1 MLLLLATKPRST
13 FWWDLALNNL
23 NSCSPDCETVIDLPD
38 KLPRLLFKIKRQISP
53 KMTRKLIARVYPS
66 DFTIEADK
74 SESLELQR
82 VPRTSLA
89 DVLIYIVAIGLVT
102 TWLVCFLEEPTGMLV
117 KSPLPENKRHII

>member
-23 NSCSPDCETVIDLPD
+23 NSCSLGCETVIDLPD
-38 KLPRLLFKIKRQISP
+38 KLSRLLFISP

-102 TWLVCFLEEPTGMLV
+102 TWLVCFLEESMGMLV
-117 KSPLPENKRHII
+117 KSPLPENKRHIL

>member
-1 MLLLLATKPRST
+1 MLLLLATKLRST

-23 NSCSPDCETVIDLPD
+23 NSCSLGCETVIDLPD

-74 SESLELQR
+74 SESFELQR

-102 TWLVCFLEEPTGMLV
+102 TWLVCFLEEPMGM
-117 KSPLPENKRHII
+117 

>member
-1 MLLLLATKPRST
+1 
-13 FWWDLALNNL
+13 
-23 NSCSPDCETVIDLPD
+23 
-38 KLPRLLFKIKRQISP
+38 
-53 KMTRKLIARVYPS
+53 MTRKLIARVYPS

-102 TWLVCFLEEPTGMLV
+102 WLVCFLEEPTGMLV
-117 KSPLPENKRHII
+117 KSPLPENKRHIV

>member
-23 NSCSPDCETVIDLPD
+23 NSCSPGCETVIDLPD

-53 KMTRKLIARVYPS
+53 KMTSKLIARVYPS

-117 KSPLPENKRHII
+117 KSPLPENKRHIV

>member
-23 NSCSPDCETVIDLPD
+23 NSCSPGCETVIDLPD

-53 KMTRKLIARVYPS
+53 KMTRKLIARVYPN

-74 SESLELQR
+74 NESLELQR

-117 KSPLPENKRHII
+117 KSPLPENKRHIV